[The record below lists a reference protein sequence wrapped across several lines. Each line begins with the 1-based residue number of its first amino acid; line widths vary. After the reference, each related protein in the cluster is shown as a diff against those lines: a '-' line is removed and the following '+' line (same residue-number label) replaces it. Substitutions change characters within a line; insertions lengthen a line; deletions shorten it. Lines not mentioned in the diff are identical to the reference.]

1 MINSCMN
8 NVDMFGRFINLTI
21 NGAMVHLGQRFSD
34 EAPSSSATTTSSPG
48 SLNLVSGSRKGSARI
63 KRTDKLVKASG
74 TGVSSGKGASFG
86 VTGSNERGLG
96 PSKGSPKIEHL
107 CTLCQFSTK
116 CSLELND
123 HLKQHLSDSECAP
136 QKCTFC
142 TVKLE
147 SLEALHEHVAREHHR
162 EKESLTRMLTAFK
175 CSLCGL
181 QANDYSMLSGHS
193 CPDELIGSPGGGI
206 GAGTGSGTSN
216 VTSATSSAL
225 AGLLPV
231 GLDPSEPVPA
241 SGVYPNSEIQALANE
256 GGAGTQYACDFCP
269 YITFNLG
276 SFHRHRNKHKSAPAI
291 KCVYCGRPMISKCAY
306 ESHVARQH
314 VESLLGTIRQNMEG
328 QGVRCMFCDESCP
341 PKQLNKHIDLVHQN
355 AKNCLLD
362 RSKAQKV

>member
-1 MINSCMN
+1 MIAAVTTS
-8 NVDMFGRFINLTI
+8 G
-21 NGAMVHLGQRFSD
+21 
-34 EAPSSSATTTSSPG
+34 SSSAATTGSSSI
-48 SLNLVSGSRKGSARI
+48 SLTGLALPASSARKGSARI
-63 KRTDKLVKASG
+63 KKTDKVLKAGSTSIAG
-74 TGVSSGKGASFG
+74 ANGSKNVGSS
-86 VTGSNERGLG
+86 VCGLG
-96 PSKGSPKIEHL
+96 SAGERSMGSIPGGNKPITKIEHL
-107 CTLCQFSTK
+107 CTLCQFSTR

-123 HLKQHLSDSECAP
+123 HLKQHLSDSESTP

-142 TVKLE
+142 TLKAE
-147 SLEALHEHVAREHHR
+147 SLEALYEHVGREHHR

-181 QANDYSMLSGHS
+181 QASDYSTLSGHS
-193 CPDELIGSPGGGI
+193 CGDDLIASPGTAGSI
-206 GAGTGSGTSN
+206 GNVAPAASSGTIL
-216 VTSATSSAL
+216 V
-225 AGLLPV
+225 PPI

-241 SGVYPNSEIQALANE
+241 SGVYPNPDNHSTALSSDTT
-256 GGAGTQYACDFCP
+256 GGTGGSGTQYACDFCP
-269 YITFNLG
+269 YITFNVG

-328 QGVRCMFCDESCP
+328 QCVRCMFCDEPCA
-341 PKQLNKHIDLVHQN
+341 PKQLNKHIDVVHQN